1 MNGELPRFKD
11 QIEAYKR
18 ELNKEGALLVSEEAY
33 VDIKGK
39 PDGDR
44 SLKEAIQV
52 KVYEALERYQRE
64 LEILR
69 QENDELLKEGNQ
81 LKVKEDRES
90 REIQSLKRMMGE
102 RENEYRRKLD
112 ELDLKNTKLETELNR
127 VTSQYKVVLE
137 KGVNAKEL
145 DERNR

>member
-1 MNGELPRFKD
+1 
-11 QIEAYKR
+11 
-18 ELNKEGALLVSEEAY
+18 VSEEAY
-33 VDIKGK
+33 VEIKGK

-52 KVYEALERYQRE
+52 KVYEALEKYQRE

-90 REIQSLKRMMGE
+90 REVQSLKRMMGE

-127 VTSQYKVVLE
+127 VT
-137 KGVNAKEL
+137 A
-145 DERNR
+145 